1 MLTELAIDLRKSV
14 VTAAALLALVAGMY
28 PLSARA
34 LDAEAGTLVQS
45 GNGAAGMLPALLES
59 RLAASMRGAEDATL
73 LFYRQRGFRPAWTRQ
88 EQLYG
93 LAEAVGGL
101 RDHGLEPSDFALDT
115 LRGEALQDFAE
126 VPVERQV
133 ARELLF
139 TDTLVRLIQQLRHG
153 RLDPRGLYADWNFSR
168 PARAVEQA
176 ARLGQVLE
184 AQSLLAAVQAQAPDT
199 ALYRQLQ
206 VALKQY
212 RLTAMLSA
220 WPRVA
225 EGPTLRP
232 GMRDA
237 RVAAV
242 RARLVAEGASA
253 LESTGDAQRERA
265 SHYDET
271 LVEAVK
277 RFQQR
282 AGLASDGIVGRQ
294 TVDALNISPAQR
306 LAQIRVNLER
316 LRWVAHDMRGD
327 HLMVDLTGYQADL
340 VVGGQLAW
348 SSRVIVG
355 KPTRDTPAL
364 LDSVQHLVLN
374 PKWVVPPTILREDVI
389 PGVLRNPEYLAS
401 HRMRVVDRSG
411 QAVDPQQIDW
421 AGARQRGF
429 PYMIV
434 QNSGADGSLGVIK
447 FTLANPYSIYLHD
460 TNARSLFR
468 RDSRALSS
476 GCVRVEKS
484 HELAVLLLGDA
495 QRWSPE
501 ALDLELATGKT
512 RTLPVAREIPVLLHY
527 ATAGLDADG
536 RFQFRP
542 DIYGRDAA
550 VLGALD
556 GLPR

>member
-1 MLTELAIDLRKSV
+1 MKIFQSLQALEGGMLTELAIDLRKSV

-212 RLTAMLSA
+212 RLTVLLMTIYKCILEDNQENKSFTAFFKAFKSKDAKWFILNSILITIGFALVSAVIFFAIGFLSSLIITGGKISGPIVTIIGLTLAIMIYARVIIILPAAATGNRINLFEAFRLTRNYKLLTLFAVFVMPFLFVAILSA
-220 WPRVA
+220 
-225 EGPTLRP
+225 
-232 GMRDA
+232 
-237 RVAAV
+237 
-242 RARLVAEGASA
+242 
-253 LESTGDAQRERA
+253 
-265 SHYDET
+265 
-271 LVEAVK
+271 
-277 RFQQR
+277 
-282 AGLASDGIVGRQ
+282 
-294 TVDALNISPAQR
+294 IS
-306 LAQIRVNLER
+306 
-316 LRWVAHDMRGD
+316 
-327 HLMVDLTGYQADL
+327 
-340 VVGGQLAW
+340 
-348 SSRVIVG
+348 
-355 KPTRDTPAL
+355 
-364 LDSVQHLVLN
+364 
-374 PKWVVPPTILREDVI
+374 
-389 PGVLRNPEYLAS
+389 
-401 HRMRVVDRSG
+401 
-411 QAVDPQQIDW
+411 
-421 AGARQRGF
+421 
-429 PYMIV
+429 
-434 QNSGADGSLGVIK
+434 
-447 FTLANPYSIYLHD
+447 
-460 TNARSLFR
+460 
-468 RDSRALSS
+468 
-476 GCVRVEKS
+476 
-484 HELAVLLLGDA
+484 VLLLTGLTYII
-495 QRWSPE
+495 Q
-501 ALDLELATGKT
+501 DLSIIFFTFIFNT
-512 RTLPVAREIPVLLHY
+512 IY
-527 ATAGLDADG
+527 ATTIAIFTNICIAILYKHIKQDSIEDTSK
-536 RFQFRP
+536 QVEEIETESKEINKE
-542 DIYGRDAA
+542 D
-550 VLGALD
+550 
-556 GLPR
+556 